1 MSLHAIFE
9 ESVQRWKIRQN
20 QLARTW
26 VKHHIDLKLI
36 AQQGSYLVLARALR
50 EHIMP
55 PPHLFFANISKN
67 GGAQRRQILVSC
79 AQLKNTPNMQMFI
92 SQVKM
97 SGHQVR

>member
-55 PPHLFFANISKN
+55 PPPPVFREYLKK
-67 GGAQRRQILVSC
+67 RRRT
-79 AQLKNTPNMQMFI
+79 APPNFGFLRTTQEYT
-92 SQVKM
+92 
-97 SGHQVR
+97 